1 MGVSKDQTDHLT
13 RMDKRPLEE
22 GADSAGHE
30 EVLHLQVDQT
40 NGAPADWN
48 IGDAWKLLEHPK
60 VEPVPPVLPD
70 AGSKLPSVRMAATR
84 DSMPWCTRIRSRLE
98 WGKGLGP
105 IVRAIEEELQEM
117 KDFNSRNGNPD
128 RKILV
133 LVPWAENDVYGDYG
147 YAGCK
152 WINQKRYL
160 KTEADRKVAAEWP
173 FAQLT
178 RVREAVEKIIELRN
192 QPEVADLVM
201 IGNAPAE
208 DYDLPKAYNRYLC
221 EHYAY
226 MISRGV
232 MSYKEEIEPLTILN
246 AGEGEGDLQLMEFF
260 IRYPPISEVRATA
273 DVMLARRRAAEEVE
287 LNPADIVDS
296 VEQEIMNWL
305 QQEEEADQLRT
316 TDDCQMRPK
325 AEADHEDL
333 SCEGYH
339 FDGVDWGSL
348 RRRFEIYADK
358 YLDRPQ
364 LLAEE
369 FDLAKSYAFS
379 YSPENRCLLGDL
391 TLRFFLWLAVSP
403 SELRAAVAAL
413 SSDGAAASTLTE
425 LMQETWT
432 WFWDLPLS
440 WEEILKSGWPLFSIL
455 AAVSERVRD
464 EGDRRCESPELAPF
478 VETFDNAIAVSTHH
492 AASLLLEARADCPEA
507 TASALVALADQL
519 RTTMWQQPNRYYH
532 FTSTLPE
539 RQPKEEDV
547 EILLSRAEALLRPA
561 RSWRSLTQLWQLAHR
576 GNL

>member
-1 MGVSKDQTDHLT
+1 MPPNACRDQENILQIGKNNCCGSRNKTQPGYPTFNRSSSYARGRVWHIFASALHTNTHPHMSRQSGKKTGPVRDPVHPEHFFEVPKLSSGPEGSADLLICGDSSFAVI
-13 RMDKRPLEE
+13 RQKFAAPL
-22 GADSAGHE
+22 
-30 EVLHLQVDQT
+30 
-40 NGAPADWN
+40 
-48 IGDAWKLLEHPK
+48 
-60 VEPVPPVLPD
+60 VEPEI
-70 AGSKLPSVRMAATR
+70 TR
-84 DSMPWCTRIRSRLE
+84 LNLASFLNQDSMPWCTRIRSRLE

-232 MSYKEEIEPLTILN
+232 PCVDPSTLTSQAIFHDQFHMAEHPGTLKWGVSVLSGIASCAFRAFQVMSYKEEIEPLTILN

-305 QQEEEADQLRT
+305 QQEEEADQLR
-316 TDDCQMRPK
+316 
-325 AEADHEDL
+325 L
-333 SCEGYH
+333 
-339 FDGVDWGSL
+339 
-348 RRRFEIYADK
+348 
-358 YLDRPQ
+358 
-364 LLAEE
+364 
-369 FDLAKSYAFS
+369 
-379 YSPENRCLLGDL
+379 
-391 TLRFFLWLAVSP
+391 
-403 SELRAAVAAL
+403 
-413 SSDGAAASTLTE
+413 
-425 LMQETWT
+425 QET
-432 WFWDLPLS
+432 S
-440 WEEILKSGWPLFSIL
+440 HVVG
-455 AAVSERVRD
+455 
-464 EGDRRCESPELAPF
+464 
-478 VETFDNAIAVSTHH
+478 
-492 AASLLLEARADCPEA
+492 
-507 TASALVALADQL
+507 
-519 RTTMWQQPNRYYH
+519 
-532 FTSTLPE
+532 
-539 RQPKEEDV
+539 
-547 EILLSRAEALLRPA
+547 
-561 RSWRSLTQLWQLAHR
+561 HR
-576 GNL
+576 GRYR